1 MSTDDRK
8 FQVFVSSTYH
18 DLQAERQEVMHALLE
33 LDCIP
38 SGMEL
43 FPAANED
50 QWSLIKGV
58 IDDCDYYIAV
68 LGGRYGSIGPDGL
81 SYTEMEYRYAVQ
93 TGKPVIA
100 FLHGDPAGIAAG
112 RCETSDDG
120 RQKLTA
126 FRDLAQKRMCK
137 SWTTAHELGSVV
149 SRSLIA
155 LKKKHPGVGWVR
167 GDKVPSTEATAE
179 MLKLRKRIEELEAEL
194 SKSRTE
200 PPKGAAGLA
209 QHEEVMEINVKY
221 DTRKW
226 NAHEYVDYS
235 WDHTI
240 PLTWND
246 LFFVISPLLLHEATS
261 DQLQARLTSE
271 IRERV
276 LALFEAANDGHENT
290 SFDEARAGHKV
301 WRKAEINV
309 SPTDLET
316 IVVQFLALG
325 YITHSTKSR
334 SVKDRGGYWTL
345 TPYGTTVM
353 NQLRAVP
360 SHPQAM

>member
-1 MSTDDRK
+1 MATDDK
-8 FQVFVSSTYH
+8 KYQVFVGSTYQ
-18 DLQAERQEVMHALLE
+18 DLQEERQEIMHALLE

-58 IDDCDYYIAV
+58 IDDCDYYIV
-68 LGGRYGSIGPDGL
+68 VIGGRYGSIGPDGL

-100 FLHGDPAGIAAG
+100 FLHGNPTAIPAG
-112 RCETSDDG
+112 RCETTDDG
-120 RQKLTA
+120 RQKLAT
-126 FRDLAQKRMCK
+126 FRELAQKKMCK

-149 SRSLIA
+149 SRSLIT
-155 LKKKHPGVGWVR
+155 LKKQHPGIGWVR
-167 GDKVPSTEATAE
+167 GDKVPTTDATAE

-194 SKSRTE
+194 NKSRTE

-209 QHEEVMEINVKY
+209 QHDEVFEVDVAY

-226 NAHEYVDYS
+226 SGQEHLEYS

-240 PLTWND
+240 PVTWND
-246 LFFVISPLLLHEATS
+246 LFFVVSPLLLHEATT
-261 DQLQARLTSE
+261 DQVHARLTSE
-271 IRERV
+271 IRDRV
-276 LALFEAANDGHENT
+276 LALFND
-290 SFDEARAGHKV
+290 SDESQPLDEDHAGHKI
-301 WRKAEINV
+301 WSKSEIKV
-309 SPTDLET
+309 SRTDLET

-325 YITHSTKSR
+325 YITHSTKNR
-334 SVKDRGGYWTL
+334 SVKDRGDYWTL

-353 NQLRAVP
+353 NQLRAIP
-360 SHPQAM
+360 SSPDAT